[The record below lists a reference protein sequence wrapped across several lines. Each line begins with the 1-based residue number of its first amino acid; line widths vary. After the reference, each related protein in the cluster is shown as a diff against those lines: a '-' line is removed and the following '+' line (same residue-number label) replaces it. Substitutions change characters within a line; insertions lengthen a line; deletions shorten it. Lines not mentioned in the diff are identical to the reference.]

1 MRNRQMEL
9 AIREGR
15 DDRLLEGSEKSLRK
29 EGCRISVVKSR
40 RKHISREGVEEAAE
54 RPRGLCDYS
63 AASGQS
69 KVGLG

>member
-1 MRNRQMEL
+1 MEL

-54 RPRGLCDYS
+54 RRGVFFFPANIIHGAKSVLR
-63 AASGQS
+63 
-69 KVGLG
+69 